1 MSRSLHVPTH
11 RYLGRAARLGAALGL
26 GAAVMASAFAPPA
39 SAETVNPVLRDGT
52 TKVVP
57 VARKARKVHEVKRGD
72 TLSGIA
78 KAAKLKSWRPIYDLN
93 SKIENPNLI
102 QPGWKL
108 AIPAKGE
115 VVKHRPLP
123 AATSGPAVAS
133 APRSSPAVQRSSAPP
148 RTTTVAGN
156 TVWDRLAQCESGG
169 NWNINTGNGYSG
181 GLQFSAGTWR
191 AQGGSGSAH
200 NASRSQQIAVAQR
213 VLASQ
218 GWGAWP
224 ACSSKLG
231 LR

>member
-1 MSRSLHVPTH
+1 MSRSLHAH
-11 RYLGRAARLGAALGL
+11 RRPRVRRAARLSAALGL
-26 GAAVMASAFAPPA
+26 GAAVMASAFALPA

-52 TKVVP
+52 SKVVT
-57 VARKARKVHEVKRGD
+57 VKRGD
-72 TLSGIA
+72 TLSGLA

-93 SKIENPNLI
+93 SKIRNPDHI

-115 VVKHRPLP
+115 VIKHRPLP
-123 AATSGPAVAS
+123 AAAS
-133 APRSSPAVQRSSAPP
+133 APRSIPAVQRSSAPP

-169 NWNINTGNGYSG
+169 NWSINTGNGYSG

-191 AQGGSGSAH
+191 AHGGIGSAH

-218 GWGAWP
+218 GWAAWP
-224 ACSSKLG
+224 ACSSRLG

>member
-1 MSRSLHVPTH
+1 LSRSLHAPTH
-11 RYLGRAARLGAALGL
+11 RSVGRAARLGAALGL
-26 GAAVMASAFAPPA
+26 GAAVMASAFALPA
-39 SAETVNPVLRDGT
+39 SAETVNPVLRDRA
-52 TKVVP
+52 TKH
-57 VARKARKVHEVKRGD
+57 RKVHRVKRGD

-93 SKIENPNLI
+93 SKIRNPNLI

-115 VVKHRPLP
+115 VIRHRPLP
-123 AATSGPAVAS
+123 AAAS
-133 APRSSPAVQRSSAPP
+133 APRSIPAVQRSSAPP

-169 NWNINTGNGYSG
+169 NWSINTGNGYSG
-181 GLQFSAGTWR
+181 GLQFSTGTWR
-191 AQGGSGSAH
+191 AHGGTGSAH

-218 GWGAWP
+218 GWAAWP
-224 ACSSKLG
+224 ACSSRLG